1 MKLTITHQF
10 QEFLK
15 SIGADL
21 ATLLQRAGVPNKLWQ
36 EEISLTTLEYYRLL
50 QEFDHVMSEENIRTL
65 SQMTHIQMFVPA
77 FFAALSSPHGLE
89 ALERFA
95 RFKKI
100 VGPIEVDIVEAE
112 TTVAVTYKFAH
123 ANMDLPK
130 FSVLNEQLLV
140 LNLLRT
146 GSGEQ
151 IIPLVVESPFDYDE
165 KTLAE
170 FGLPLQKGEGNRII
184 FDKADLQRPFLT
196 QNNIMWQYLEPELNQ
211 HLAKQKREQTFAGY
225 VQQELYSAIPSG
237 FFSVEE
243 IAHRLGVSVR
253 TLQRN
258 LSAENTNFKQELQA
272 VQKTM
277 AFSYLKMSLP
287 VEEISSLI
295 GYSEVTAF
303 SRAFKK
309 WTGMTV
315 TEYKKTAVLG
325 E

>member
-77 FFAALSSPHGLE
+77 FFAALSSPYGLE

-123 ANMDLPK
+123 AHMDLPK

-225 VQQELYSAIPSG
+225 VQKELYSAIPSG